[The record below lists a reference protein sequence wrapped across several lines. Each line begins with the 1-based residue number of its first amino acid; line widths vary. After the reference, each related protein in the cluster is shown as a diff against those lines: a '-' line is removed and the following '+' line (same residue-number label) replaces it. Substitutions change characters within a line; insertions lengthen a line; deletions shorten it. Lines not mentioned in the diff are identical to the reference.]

1 MNSAPLGILWFAGG
15 AILLIFY
22 TITNHQLRRWSKDA
36 CLLAGGILGGSG
48 MASFAIAGV
57 LLAACG
63 PHYHFPPLQVFGG
76 ILIVSA
82 ALLCFWSMLYVG
94 RLRGPRKF
102 SLSLSTDGPYRYVR
116 HPQALALCGLTLG
129 LGLTTLSKP
138 LLFGFPVWAGFWIL
152 YAHLEEQLDLIP
164 SYGSSYLRY
173 CRFTPRLL
181 PFLKNWKA
189 FLHQGKIFFRR
200 VIESK

>member
-1 MNSAPLGILWFAGG
+1 MSSIPLGILWFVGG

-22 TITNHQLRRWSKDA
+22 TITNHQLRKWSKDA
-36 CLLAGGILGGSG
+36 FWLAGGILGCSG
-48 MASFAIAGV
+48 MAAFAVAGI
-57 LLAACG
+57 LLAVCG

-82 ALLCFWSMLYVG
+82 GLLWFWSMLYVG

-102 SLSLSTDGPYRYVR
+102 SLLLSMDGPYRYVR

-129 LGLTTLSKP
+129 LGLITLSKP
-138 LLFGFPVWAGFWIL
+138 LLFGFPVWAGFWVL

-173 CRFTPRLL
+173 CHSTPRLL
-181 PFLKNWKA
+181 PFFKDWKN
-189 FLHQGKIFFRR
+189 FLYQGRLFFRR